1 MTYQLVFCFDKS
13 VDSVESVESINTSEI
28 IQMYTDDLM
37 IGIMTFLHNHNIDD
51 SIDSGKLFRPFQ
63 NQHLNILILS
73 MTPKNDYPIIKTATN
88 GTPTQ
93 SRVPPPPSPPSY
105 RYTLETFR
113 WTLRIN
119 NDIVN
124 LESDVWY
131 NPAILHKLNGD
142 GYPNTE
148 YMNIYLWDK
157 LRNKFLISP
166 DGIKCSSIPV
176 VTWIRKKR
184 TKPVRINL

>member
-1 MTYQLVFCFDKS
+1 MTYQLVFCFDES
-13 VDSVESVESINTSEI
+13 VDSVESINTSEI

-37 IGIMTFLHNHNIDD
+37 IGIMTFLHNHNIYD
-51 SIDSGKLFRPFQ
+51 SIDDGKLFRQFHNP
-63 NQHLNILILS
+63 HVNILILS
-73 MTPKNDYPIIKTATN
+73 MTPKNDPRIIKPMTN
-88 GTPTQ
+88 GVSVQP
-93 SRVPPPPSPPSY
+93 RVPSAPSPPPS
-105 RYTLETFR
+105 RYTLEMFR

-119 NDIVN
+119 DDIVN

-131 NPAILHKLNGD
+131 NPAILHKLDGE

-184 TKPVRINL
+184 TKPARTNWQNV